1 MHNNQLSIP
10 SPKSRYHPQLFPTLL
25 NLKSKSNSFYK
36 LLQFQRDKTHST
48 SKKTYIYI
56 YIEKERKKP
65 QSFSKSTISKTHSIE
80 SNLRTFKSKKYLLKN
95 TIPCKTI

>member
-1 MHNNQLSIP
+1 MFKNLSIKVFFNLNNLTVIEYNIFGFQRSEINEKNFTVSINKMHNNQLSIP

-56 YIEKERKKP
+56 
-65 QSFSKSTISKTHSIE
+65 
-80 SNLRTFKSKKYLLKN
+80 
-95 TIPCKTI
+95 